1 MHMHDVSDIQP
12 THTPTQATHQTVKE
26 SPQYKRPLAYIPV
39 ISPNNFT
46 DLKISSSRVEK
57 RRTKGSAAQTGPA
70 MKISF
75 VISEKRRRAGDVS
88 QM

>member
-46 DLKISSSRVEK
+46 DLKISPSRVRKEEN
-57 RRTKGSAAQTGPA
+57 KGEHSTDGTGDENLVCHFGETQ
-70 MKISF
+70 K
-75 VISEKRRRAGDVS
+75 GW
-88 QM
+88 